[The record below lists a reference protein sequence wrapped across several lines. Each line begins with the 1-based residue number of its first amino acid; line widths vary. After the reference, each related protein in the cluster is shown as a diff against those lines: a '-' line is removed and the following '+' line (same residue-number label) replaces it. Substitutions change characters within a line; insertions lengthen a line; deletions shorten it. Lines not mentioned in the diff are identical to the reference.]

1 MVDYLGVMTKRADE
15 QLRRRF
21 ERLEAARRSM
31 RRKTEEVLAGSG
43 SELSARAQLRRQRA
57 ARRAIAEALAERE
70 GGSRAREIASH
81 LCDWFDEAA
90 FLVALQLDPKRFS
103 ELEVEAG
110 VSDVLAYVLDHVW
123 EAARLGGFPLPCL
136 ESETLHGE
144 EGDYT

>member
-1 MVDYLGVMTKRADE
+1 MMTKRADE
-15 QLRRRF
+15 RLRRRF

-57 ARRAIAEALAERE
+57 ARKTIAEALAKRE
-70 GGSRAREIASH
+70 GASHAREIASH

-90 FLVALQLDPKRFS
+90 FLVALQLDPRRFS

-110 VSDVLAYVLDHVW
+110 VADVLAYVLDHVW
-123 EAARLGGFPLPCL
+123 EAARLAGYPLPCL
-136 ESETLHGE
+136 EDESLDGE
-144 EGDYT
+144 EGEYS